1 MLFRS
6 GSTTTR
12 QGSWAG
18 ALAGVSKVFLRREV
32 VVGKM
37 LGLGSK
43 EVVVCPLLAGKKR
56 GQEGKGRQ
64 EKVLVRVS
72 GKFFV
77 QSVVGGKVRAE
88 RKEGE

>member
-1 MLFRS
+1 MIFRS

-18 ALAGVSKVFLRREV
+18 ALGGVSKVFLRQEV
-32 VVGKM
+32 VVGRV

-43 EVVVCPLLAGKKR
+43 EVVVCQLLAGKKR
-56 GQEGKGRQ
+56 GQEGKERQ

-72 GKFFV
+72 AKFLV
-77 QSVVGGKVRAE
+77 QGSGGRQGEGREE
-88 RKEGE
+88 RR

>member
-1 MLFRS
+1 MGRVFGL
-6 GSTTTR
+6 GS
-12 QGSWAG
+12 Q
-18 ALAGVSKVFLRREV
+18 EV
-32 VVGKM
+32 VVWQL
-37 LGLGSK
+37 LG
-43 EVVVCPLLAGKKR
+43 GKKR
-56 GQEGKGRQ
+56 GQEGKERQ

>member
-1 MLFRS
+1 ML
-6 GSTTTR
+6 
-12 QGSWAG
+12 
-18 ALAGVSKVFLRREV
+18 REV
-32 VVGKM
+32 VVGKV

-43 EVVVCPLLAGKKR
+43 EVVVCQLLAGKKR
-56 GQEGKGRQ
+56 GQEGKERQ

-77 QSVVGGKVRAE
+77 QSVVGGKVRSE

>member
-1 MLFRS
+1 MGEEGR
-6 GSTTTR
+6 
-12 QGSWAG
+12 
-18 ALAGVSKVFLRREV
+18 
-32 VVGKM
+32 GKR
-37 LGLGSK
+37 
-43 EVVVCPLLAGKKR
+43 GKKR
-56 GQEGKGRQ
+56 GQEGKERQ

>member
-1 MLFRS
+1 M
-6 GSTTTR
+6 
-12 QGSWAG
+12 
-18 ALAGVSKVFLRREV
+18 
-32 VVGKM
+32 VGKV

-43 EVVVCPLLAGKKR
+43 EVVVCQLLAGKKR
-56 GQEGKGRQ
+56 GQEGKERQ

-77 QSVVGGKVRAE
+77 QSVVGGKVRSE

>member
-1 MLFRS
+1 MRRA
-6 GSTTTR
+6 R
-12 QGSWAG
+12 QGAGSWAG
-18 ALAGVSKVFLRREV
+18 ALGGVSKVFLLREV
-32 VVGKM
+32 VVGKV

-43 EVVVCPLLAGKKR
+43 EVVVCQLLAGKKR
-56 GQEGKGRQ
+56 GQEGKERQ